1 MRERGRRMRAVIGTG
16 LLLVAAAARGEDQPP
31 AGAVL
36 LPEVEVTAEPA
47 SEAEQRAPTAFV
59 TEVDVGSRNR
69 ALDTTADALSESA
82 GVQVQHFGGLGAF
95 STISIRG
102 SSANQVPVYL
112 DGVPLSQSQD
122 QTVDLS
128 TLPLDS
134 LERIEVY
141 RGTVPVGFGGGGIG
155 GVVNLVTKPPS
166 STPSTE
172 LKAGYGSFETREV
185 VASHTQ
191 DIDGYQVLGHLTYL
205 GSKGNFT
212 YFDDNGTPENPT
224 DDGKTTRIN
233 NQFDSVGGLARVARD
248 LGDGL
253 RVDGTQELFYRTQG
267 VPGPASTQ
275 FSEPSLEEL
284 RSLTYL
290 RLAAS
295 GLAAGSVDTSGTLY
309 GVYNFQRFDSPPQDF
324 GPFQTNNQTGVVG
337 GSNTGTW
344 FTPWQQSLSWFDE
357 VAYEQ
362 FFPYNA
368 LDTPANG
375 PDQTRLRLTLAAQDQ
390 VRLFD
395 ERLLLVPSL
404 RYEHLLD
411 DFSGVDLANQPDTPP
426 TTSNRD
432 LFSPSFGASLRLASW
447 ASLRGN
453 VGLFQRAPN
462 FSELFGNSGSV
473 LGNANLKSES
483 GLNADVG
490 ATANWPAWRWID
502 RALLEV
508 ALFNTDYDNLIAFE
522 AVNPEQFRPM
532 NIGSA
537 RVRGVELSAAGAV
550 LRHLG
555 LQLNYTHQQSEDRSG
570 DFTDGNQLP
579 LRPDDELFARIE
591 AFVDWGS
598 TYYEY
603 TFIGSDPTSVG
614 NFITVPSR
622 SIHTVGAAVQ
632 PLAWLS
638 FQFQAANIT
647 NADIRDLGDFP
658 LPGLT
663 LFGSITVTL

>member
-1 MRERGRRMRAVIGTG
+1 MRGRGRRMRAVIGTG
-16 LLLVAAAARGEDQPP
+16 LLFAATAIRAEDEPP

-36 LPEVEVTAEPA
+36 LPEVEVTAEPP
-47 SEAEQRAPTAFV
+47 SEAEKRAPTAFV
-59 TEVDVGSRNR
+59 SEVDVGARDK
-69 ALDTTADALSESA
+69 ALDTAADALSEAA
-82 GVQVQHFGGLGAF
+82 GVQVTRFGGLGAF

-134 LERIEVY
+134 LERIDVY
-141 RGTVPVGFGGGGIG
+141 RGTIPVGFGGGGIG
-155 GVVNLVTKPPS
+155 GVVNLVTKQPS
-166 STPSTE
+166 ATPSTE
-172 LKAGYGSFETREV
+172 LKAGYGSFETRKV
-185 VASHTQ
+185 VATHTQ
-191 DIDGYQVLGHLTYL
+191 QIGGFDVLGHVTYL

-224 DDGKTTRIN
+224 DDGETTRIN
-233 NQFDSVGGLARVARD
+233 NQFDAVGGLARVARD

-253 RVDGTQELFYRTQG
+253 RVDGTQELFYRSQG

-275 FSEPSLEEL
+275 FSEPSLEAL

-290 RLAAS
+290 RLAAT
-295 GLAAGSVDTSGTLY
+295 GLADNAVDTSGTVY
-309 GVYNFQRFDSPPQDF
+309 GVYNFQRFFSPPQDF
-324 GPFQTNNQTGVVG
+324 GPYDTNNQTGVVG

-344 FTPWQQSLSWFDE
+344 YTPWQQSLSWFDE
-357 VAYEQ
+357 IAYEQ

-368 LDTPANG
+368 FADPANG
-375 PDQTRLRLTLAAQDQ
+375 PDQTRLRFTLAAQDE
-390 VRLFD
+390 VRLLD

-411 DFSGVDLANQPDTPP
+411 DFSGVDVANQPDTPP
-426 TTSNRD
+426 STTNQD
-432 LFSPSFGASLRLASW
+432 LVSPSFDAMYRLTSW

-453 VGLFQRAPN
+453 VGYFQRAPN
-462 FSELFGNSGSV
+462 FAELFGNTGSV
-473 LGNANLKSES
+473 LGNANLKPEK
-483 GLNADVG
+483 GLNGDIG
-490 ATANWPAWRWID
+490 ATANWGSWRWVD
-502 RALLEV
+502 RALLEL
-508 ALFNTDYDNLIAFE
+508 ALFNTDYDDLIAFE

-532 NIGSA
+532 NIGKA
-537 RVRGVELSAAGAV
+537 NVRGIELSAAGAAFN
-550 LRHLG
+550 HLG
-555 LQLNYTHQQSEDRSG
+555 LQLNYTHQQSEDQSG

-579 LRPDDELFARIE
+579 LRPDDELFARVE

-598 TYYEY
+598 TFYEY

-622 SIHTVGAAVQ
+622 SIHTVGASVQ
-632 PLAWLS
+632 PLDWLS
-638 FQFQAANIT
+638 IQFEAANIT
-647 NADIRDLGDFP
+647 NADIRDLGDCP

>member
-1 MRERGRRMRAVIGTG
+1 MRAVIGTG
-16 LLLVAAAARGEDQPP
+16 LLLVATAARAEDQPP
-31 AGAVL
+31 AGSVM
-36 LPEVEVTAEPA
+36 LPEVEVTAAPP

-59 TEVDVGSRNR
+59 SEIDVGSRNR
-69 ALDTTADALSESA
+69 ALDTTADALSEAA

-134 LERIEVY
+134 LERIDVY
-141 RGTVPVGFGGGGIG
+141 RGTIPVGFGGGGIG

-166 STPSTE
+166 ATPSTE
-172 LKAGYGSFETREV
+172 LKAGYGSFETRKV
-185 VASHTQ
+185 VATHTQ
-191 DIDGYQVLGHLTYL
+191 EVDGFDVLGHVTYL
-205 GSKGNFT
+205 GSKGDFT
-212 YFDDNGTPENPT
+212 YFNDNGTPENPS
-224 DDGKTTRIN
+224 DDRETTRIN
-233 NQFDSVGGLARVARD
+233 NQFDAVGGLARVARD

-253 RVDGTQELFYRTQG
+253 RVDGTQELFYRNQG
-267 VPGPASTQ
+267 VPGPATVQ

-290 RLAAS
+290 RLSAK
-295 GLAAGSVDTSGTLY
+295 GLADAVDTSGTLY
-309 GVYNFQRFDSPPQDF
+309 GVYNFQRFFSPPQDF
-324 GPFQTNNQTGVVG
+324 GPYDTNNQTGVIG

-368 LDTPANG
+368 FNTPANG
-375 PDQTRLRLTLAAQDQ
+375 PDQTRLRLTLAAQDEA
-390 VRLFD
+390 RLFD

-426 TTSNRD
+426 STNNLD
-432 LFSPSFGASLRLASW
+432 LFSPSFGAMLRLTPW

-453 VGLFQRAPN
+453 VGYFQRAPN
-462 FSELFGNSGSV
+462 FSELFGNSGTV
-473 LGNANLKSES
+473 LGNANLKPEK

-490 ATANWPAWRWID
+490 ATASWTEWRWID
-502 RALLEV
+502 RALLEL
-508 ALFNTDYDNLIAFE
+508 ALFNTDYDDLIAFQ
-522 AVNPEQFRPM
+522 AVNPEQFRPI
-532 NIGSA
+532 NIGKA
-537 RVRGVELSAAGAV
+537 RVRGLELSAAGAA
-550 LRHLG
+550 LHHLG
-555 LQLNYTHQQSEDRSG
+555 LQLNYTHQQSEDQSG

-579 LRPDDELFARIE
+579 LRPDDEIFVRVE
-591 AFVDWGS
+591 TFVDWGS

-603 TFIGSDPTSVG
+603 TFVSSDPTTVG

-622 SIHTVGAAVQ
+622 SIHTVGASVR
-632 PLAWLS
+632 PYPWLAIE
-638 FQFQAANIT
+638 FQAANIT

>member
-1 MRERGRRMRAVIGTG
+1 MGAVIGTG
-16 LLLVAAAARGEDQPP
+16 LLLVAAAPRADDEPP
-31 AGAVL
+31 AGAVV
-36 LPEVEVTAEPA
+36 LPEVEVTAEPVT
-47 SEAEQRAPTAFV
+47 EAERRAPTAFV
-59 TEVDVGSRNR
+59 SEVDVGSRNR
-69 ALDTTADALSESA
+69 ALDTTADALAESA
-82 GVQVQHFGGLGAF
+82 GVQVQRFGGLGAF

-128 TLPLDS
+128 TLPLGS

-141 RGTVPVGFGGGGIG
+141 RGIVPVGFGGGGIG
-155 GVVNLVTKPPS
+155 GVVNLVTRPPS
-166 STPSTE
+166 ATPATE
-172 LKAGYGSFETREV
+172 LEAGYGSFETRQA
-185 VASHTQ
+185 VATHTRRAGGF
-191 DIDGYQVLGHLTYL
+191 DLLGHVAYL

-212 YFDDNGTPENPT
+212 YFDDNGTPDNPT
-224 DDGKTTRIN
+224 DDGEVTRIN
-233 NQFDSVGGLARVARD
+233 NQFDAVGGLARVSRA

-275 FSEPSLEEL
+275 FSEPSLEAL

-290 RLAAS
+290 RLTAS
-295 GLAAGSVDTSGTLY
+295 ELAGGAVDTSGTLY
-309 GVYNFQRFDSPPQDF
+309 GVYNLQRFSSPPEDF
-324 GPFQTNNQTGVVG
+324 GPYDTDNQTGVVG

-344 FTPWQQSLSWFDE
+344 YTPWQQSLSWFDE
-357 VAYEQ
+357 LAYEQ
-362 FFPYNA
+362 FFPSNA
-368 LDTPANG
+368 FADPADG
-375 PDQTRLRLTLAAQDQ
+375 PDQTRLRLTLAAQDE

-404 RYEHLLD
+404 RYEHLRD

-426 TTSNRD
+426 STTDHD
-432 LFSPSFGASLRLASW
+432 LFSPSFGAMLRVAPW

-453 VGLFQRAPN
+453 VGLYQRAPN
-462 FSELFGNSGSV
+462 FAELFGNSGSV
-473 LGNANLKSES
+473 LGNADLQPET
-483 GLNADVG
+483 GLNADLG
-490 ATANWPAWRWID
+490 ATASWNAWGWLD
-502 RALLEV
+502 RALLEL
-508 ALFNTDYDNLIAFE
+508 AFFNTDYDDLIVFQ
-522 AVNPEQFRPM
+522 AVSPEQFRPV

-537 RVRGVELSAAGAV
+537 LVRGVELSAAGAAFH
-550 LRHLG
+550 HLG
-555 LQLNYTHQQSEDRSG
+555 LQLNYTHQHSEDRSG

-579 LRPDDELFARIE
+579 LRPADELFVRAE

-598 TYYEY
+598 TWYEY
-603 TFIGSDPTSVG
+603 TFVSSDPTSVG
-614 NFITVPSR
+614 NFVTVPSR

-632 PLAWLS
+632 PLDWLS
-638 FQFQAANIT
+638 LQFEAANIT
-647 NADIRDLGDFP
+647 DADIRDLGDFP